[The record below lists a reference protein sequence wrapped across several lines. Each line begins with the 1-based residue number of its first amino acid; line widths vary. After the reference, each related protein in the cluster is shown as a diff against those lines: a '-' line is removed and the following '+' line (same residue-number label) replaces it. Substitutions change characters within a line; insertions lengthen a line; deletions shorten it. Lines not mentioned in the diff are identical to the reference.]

1 MNRIR
6 MTCCFLFACLLQ
18 LGISFAQDLAPAANA
33 FIESL
38 DADAKRQACFPFDH
52 RERFDWHFVPR
63 QRNGLTFHHMTAQQ
77 KAAALDLMRASLGE
91 PGVKRTEAIFE
102 LENVLRDV
110 ENRPAND
117 RYRDP
122 LNYYFSIFGTPG
134 GENEWGWRLEG
145 HHLSLNFSSRNQ
157 TIVSAT
163 PSFMGSN
170 PALVLSGPFMNQQ
183 VLAEE
188 TDQGFALLHALDET
202 QRKQAKFSEKAP
214 VDIITSNDREAA
226 LLDPKGIAY
235 GSLNENQQ
243 HLLQSLLM
251 TYLSRYTA
259 TYRDI
264 LLERIHKQGWEDLTF
279 AWAGSETNAVGEPHY
294 YRIQG
299 ADLLIEYD
307 NVQNN
312 ANHVHTVVRDLQND
326 FGQGDALR
334 SHYQREHLPNAL
346 AKQGQ

>member
-1 MNRIR
+1 MNHKIKI
-6 MTCCFLFACLLQ
+6 CCFFACLLQ
-18 LGISFAQDLAPAANA
+18 LTISAAQDLAPAANA

-38 DADAKRQACFPFDH
+38 DAEGKRQACFPFDH

-77 KAAALDLMRASLGE
+77 KTAALALMRASLGE

-117 RYRDP
+117 TYRDP
-122 LNYYFSIFGTPG
+122 LNYHFSIFGTPG

-170 PALVLSGPFMNQQ
+170 PAVVLSGPFLNRQ

-188 TDQGFALLHALDET
+188 TDQGFALLHSLNET
-202 QRKQAKFSEKAP
+202 QRNQAKFSDKAP
-214 VDIITSNDREAA
+214 LDIITSNHREAA

-235 GSLNENQQ
+235 GSLSNNQQ
-243 HLLQSLLM
+243 QLLQSLVM
-251 TYLSRYTA
+251 TYLARYTP

-264 LLERIHKQGWEDLTF
+264 LLERIQNEGWEALTF
-279 AWAGSETNAVGEPHY
+279 GWAGSETNAVGEPHY

-307 NVQNN
+307 NVQND

-326 FGQGDALR
+326 FGEGDALR
-334 SHYQREHLPNAL
+334 SHYQREHLPDAL
-346 AKQGQ
+346 PKQGE

>member
-1 MNRIR
+1 MNHKIKI
-6 MTCCFLFACLLQ
+6 CCLFACLLQ
-18 LGISFAQDLAPAANA
+18 LTISTAQDLAPAANA

-38 DADAKRQACFPFDH
+38 DAEGKRQACFPFDH

-77 KAAALDLMRASLGE
+77 KAAALALIRASLGE

-117 RYRDP
+117 TYRDP
-122 LNYYFSIFGTPG
+122 LNYHFSIFGTPG
-134 GENEWGWRLEG
+134 GEKEWGWRLEG

-157 TIVSAT
+157 TLVSAT

-170 PALVLSGPFMNQQ
+170 PAVVLSGPFLNRQ

-188 TDQGFALLHALDET
+188 TDQGFALLHSLNET
-202 QRKQAKFSEKAP
+202 QRKQAKFSDKAP
-214 VDIITSNDREAA
+214 LDIITSNHREAA

-235 GSLNENQQ
+235 GSLSNNQQ
-243 HLLQSLLM
+243 QLLQSLVM
-251 TYLSRYTA
+251 TYLARYTP

-264 LLERIHKQGWEDLTF
+264 LLERIQNEGWEAITF
-279 AWAGSETNAVGEPHY
+279 GWAGSETNAVGEPHY

-307 NVQNN
+307 NVQND

-326 FGQGDALR
+326 FGGGDALR
-334 SHYQREHLPNAL
+334 SHYRREHLPDAL
-346 AKQGQ
+346 AKQGE

>member
-264 LLERIHKQGWEDLTF
+264 LLERIHKLGWEDLTF

-334 SHYQREHLPNAL
+334 SHYQQEHLPNAL